1 MEKACD
7 RLEERIGRLE
17 RMNRVFVAALTIL
30 LAAILLSAVRV
41 SQTVEVVQARKIQL
55 VDDQGRVR
63 IELRHNEEETGLFI
77 MDEAG
82 DTRLGAAQFAHGGG
96 GYALHGPNMKGAA
109 VLYLAGEGS
118 LSIYDSLGSRTARFP
133 AAER

>member
-55 VDDQGRVR
+55 VDGQGRVR